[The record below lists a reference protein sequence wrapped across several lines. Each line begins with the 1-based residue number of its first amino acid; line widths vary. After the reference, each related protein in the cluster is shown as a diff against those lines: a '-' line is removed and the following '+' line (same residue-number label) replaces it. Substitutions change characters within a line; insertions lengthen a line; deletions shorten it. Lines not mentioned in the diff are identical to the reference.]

1 MKRRVVSTIIILVCL
16 SVAAFGA
23 DNQALWQEAANYYDQ
38 ANYRSAIDN
47 YSKLIERGFINPQLY
62 YNLGNSYFKAGQL
75 GHAIWSFRRALL
87 LDPGFKQAENNLIYV
102 RTFNTDQIAS
112 RQHGFI
118 LDIWDAVSG
127 LFSANGYLVLFMV
140 SWWIVAAVAIFGI
153 IRPSSPGWLYYLLI
167 VPAAL
172 IIFSGASAARRI
184 DEDKLMHWGVLV
196 EDSADIREGPGPEF
210 NRVEVAHEGLELRI
224 LGTRENSFLIEL
236 GNGLKGWVDKK
247 AVLEI

>member
-1 MKRRVVSTIIILVCL
+1 MKQPAAFLVIMIVCL
-16 SVAAFGA
+16 AVVASGA
-23 DNQALWQEAANYYDQ
+23 DNREIWQEAANYYDQ
-38 ANYRSAIDN
+38 ANYRSAIDDYN
-47 YSKLIERGFINPQLY
+47 KLLERGFINPQLY

-87 LDPGFKQAENNLIYV
+87 LDPGFKQAATNLNYV

-118 LDIWDAVSG
+118 LDIWDAASG
-127 LFSANGYLVLFMV
+127 LFSANGYLILLMV
-140 SWWIVAAVAIFGI
+140 SWWIAAAVIIFGF
-153 IRPSSPGWLYYLLI
+153 IRANSPGWLYYLLI
-167 VPAAL
+167 VPAIL